1 MNWWGRALRSVRN
14 AARRDQPTSR
24 LVWMAPDQ
32 PTGIFVTPENAL
44 DISVAWACIMA
55 IATALG
61 ASKWKVFQNDGET
74 RTELPDDRLV
84 YPLNTRPNPEM
95 TAIAMREALV
105 ILALTWGNSY
115 AEIRRNARGD
125 VAALWPLF
133 SDRMVPRR
141 HTTPPY
147 DLYYEYTNQDGSK
160 TIMDPSEVFH
170 LHGPGIAGLV
180 GDNTVAHMAKSL
192 SLAAAQ
198 ERFASTYF
206 GNNTVIGGI
215 LSTPKGLKKET
226 KDNLREQWV
235 DKYGGPF
242 KANKPIIL
250 EDGMTWTPFSND
262 AETAQLVQSRTFQIE
277 EICRWFG
284 VPPHKVQHLAR
295 ATFNNIEHLGLEFVR
310 DALTPWARR
319 HEQEADYKLLP
330 ARSPKLTLIDTSWLS
345 QGDFKTRMEGYQ
357 IGRNMGVY
365 TANEIRKKEG
375 ENTFGADGDIRIVP
389 ANMTRLEL
397 VGQTMQ
403 PTGGGPDAGAEK
415 DPPEDQQGDNPGD
428 NPIAREA
435 VTILFASVFDR
446 YAKRLRAREDDLR
459 RAKKPDDEVEVHLA
473 QEREK
478 LRPWLVEESGY
489 AVSLVERV
497 GGSCPSIEVISAA
510 ADRVARGEDARAVA
524 GLLGPGTSRAL
535 G

>member
-1 MNWWGRALRSVRN
+1 MNWWARARRSVRN
-14 AARRDQPTSR
+14 AMRREQPTNR

-32 PTGIFVTPENAL
+32 PAGIFITPENAL

-61 ASKWKVFQNDGET
+61 ASRWKVYEIDGET

-115 AEIRRNARGD
+115 AEISRNARGD

-133 SDRMVPRR
+133 SDRMIPRR
-141 HTTPPY
+141 YTTAPY

-160 TIMDPSEVFH
+160 TILEPAQVYH

-180 GDNTVAHMAKSL
+180 GDNTVARMAKSL

-250 EDGMTWTPFSND
+250 EDGMTWTPFAND

-319 HEQEADYKLLP
+319 HEQEADYKLIAQRAP
-330 ARSPKLTLIDTSWLS
+330 YRVTSIDTSWLS

-357 IGRNMGVY
+357 IARNMGVY
-365 TANEIRKKEG
+365 TANEIRRKEG
-375 ENTFGADGDIRIVP
+375 ENTFGPDGDIRIVP

-403 PTGGGPDAGAEK
+403 PTGAPPGQD
-415 DPPEDQQGDNPGD
+415 DPPEDQAGENPGD
-428 NPIAREA
+428 NAIAREA
-435 VTILFASVFDR
+435 VTILFASAFDR
-446 YAKRLRAREDDLR
+446 YAKRLRAREEDLR
-459 RAKKPDDEVEVHLA
+459 RAKKPDDEVDAHLA

-478 LRPWLVEESGY
+478 LRPWLFDECGSALRLLSRMGRPHPEPHM
-489 AVSLVERV
+489 LV
-497 GGSCPSIEVISAA
+497 AA
-510 ADRVARGEDARAVA
+510 ADITARGENVYAALA
-524 GLLGPGTSRAL
+524 GLLPAAL
-535 G
+535 PAAQ